1 MSQLSIEGLDH
12 AYGRDEILQG
22 IGLDLTSGEV
32 VALVGPSGCGKTT
45 LLHLCAGLL
54 DVQEGRIDNN
64 FQSPASMFQ
73 QPRLLPWKTT
83 LDNIALGLKARGL
96 AAAERASQAEALALR
111 LGLAR
116 GDLGKFPHQLSGG
129 MQSRVSLARAL
140 VLQPD
145 LLLLDE
151 PFAALDI
158 GLKEELYALLLGE
171 QAARGMGV
179 LMITHDLME
188 AVRLAD
194 RILVMAAGPGRIV
207 SQLALQLP
215 AGQRSD
221 AWVYQHTAELL
232 QLPAVRQSFG
242 LRAHAQIAEQL
253 PATRSG
259 QSFIREEVAATS
271 RPAKVR
277 SGC

>member
-1 MSQLSIEGLDH
+1 MSHLTIEGLDH
-12 AYGRDEILQG
+12 AYGRDEILQD

-54 DVQEGRIDNN
+54 DVQEGRIDNS